1 MTHKIEVIH
10 MPPEN
15 TNSVLV
21 SMGGDCV
28 IIDAWGR
35 GDDWVRLLN
44 NRKLRLRAVYT
55 THGHP
60 DHFSAAPF
68 LAAHYNVPW
77 FLNERDHEIIPWG
90 NSLLDYFGLPRVT
103 DSDTPPMVLGAGN
116 ITVLPG
122 LVAAIIPAPGHSRG
136 GVMYHFAGE
145 KILVSGDTIF
155 ADGIGRWDLPGG
167 DLDALR
173 GSISNVAKM
182 NLPDDTRVIHGHGPD
197 STIGHLRTCHPYFK
211 S

>member
-1 MTHKIEVIH
+1 MRPEFDVIH

-28 IIDAWGR
+28 IFDAWGR
-35 GDDWVRLLN
+35 ADDWVRLLDE
-44 NRKLRLRAVYT
+44 RGLRLRAIYT

-77 FLNERDHEIIPWG
+77 FLATPDDEIIPWG
-90 NSLLDYFGLPRVT
+90 NSLLDYFGLPHVT
-103 DSDTPPMVLGAGN
+103 DDNVAPTPLVGREIA
-116 ITVLPG
+116 VLPE
-122 LVAAIIPAPGHSRG
+122 LIAAVVPAPGHSPG
-136 GVMYHFAGE
+136 GVMFHFAGE
-145 KILVSGDTIF
+145 KVLISGDTIF
-155 ADGIGRWDLPGG
+155 ADSVGRWDLPGG
-167 DLDALR
+167 DLNTLR
-173 GSISNVAKM
+173 TSIARVAAM

-197 STIGHLRTCHPYFK
+197 STIGGLRRYNPYFK
-211 S
+211 